1 MLADHPFLPKTSR
14 LVLADYVTMD
24 SGTGCVHTAPGFG
37 ADDYETCK
45 RYGMDMVVPVD
56 DQGRHTDYAGK
67 YAGLKTEES
76 NPIILA
82 DMKESGALF
91 ASEEIVHSYPHCW
104 RCKKPIIF
112 RATPQWFCSVETF
125 KDAACAACDEVRWVP
140 AWGMDRMKSHDPRAR
155 RLVHLPPAP
164 LGPAHPRVLLQG
176 LRQAHRAPTRP
187 SQLISDLFGAEGS
200 NAWFDKDAADILPAG
215 FTCPH
220 CGKSNGFTKEER
232 HPGRLVRLRLLP
244 LRLHAE
250 GPGLLAG

>member
-1 MLADHPFLPKTSR
+1 MAQALTEKVMKVGGFDSYEILATYPGAFFENMLADHPFLPKTSR

-76 NPIILA
+76 NSIILA
-82 DMKESGALF
+82 DMKASGVLF

-125 KDAACAACDEVRWVP
+125 KDEACAACDEVRWVP
-140 AWGMDRMKSHDPRAR
+140 AWGMDRMKLHDPGAH

-164 LGPAHPRVLLQG
+164 VGPAHPRVLLQG
-176 LRQAHRAPTRP
+176 LRQAHRHRR
-187 SQLISDLFGAEGS
+187 D
-200 NAWFDKDAADILPAG
+200 
-215 FTCPH
+215 
-220 CGKSNGFTKEER
+220 
-232 HPGRLVRLRLLP
+232 HPG
-244 LRLHAE
+244 
-250 GPGLLAG
+250 